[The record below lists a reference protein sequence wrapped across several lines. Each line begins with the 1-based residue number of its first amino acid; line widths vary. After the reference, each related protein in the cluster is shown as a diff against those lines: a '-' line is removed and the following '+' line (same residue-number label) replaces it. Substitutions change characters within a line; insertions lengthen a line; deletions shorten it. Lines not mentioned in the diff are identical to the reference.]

1 MLQAEFFSLKTSWFI
16 HVYWWDWSAAAC
28 VFTPKLLQLYLL
40 WTAQKDRTNTQ
51 QSGKA
56 DFLWA
61 YEVFISQRREQRRL
75 ESNIRASCDQNEPI
89 KQQLQNNNRE
99 EVELEFHYIRFLSH
113 LFICSSCGA
122 VSRTVCV
129 ETSALTWTHLLRKHT
144 HTELWLCPVG
154 SRFPGHIQVFA
165 AFLPAGKE
173 RFGSCWLNNKPLNEG
188 AFITADL

>member
-40 WTAQKDRTNTQ
+40 WTTQKDRTNTQ

-99 EVELEFHYIRFLSH
+99 EVELEFHYIRFL
-113 LFICSSCGA
+113 ICSSVAPAVLSAGRSA
-122 VSRTVCV
+122 WKHLPSPELIYWGNHTHRALIVSRRQQISRPHSGFCCF
-129 ETSALTWTHLLRKHT
+129 SSSWKRAFWFLLAK
-144 HTELWLCPVG
+144 
-154 SRFPGHIQVFA
+154 
-165 AFLPAGKE
+165 
-173 RFGSCWLNNKPLNEG
+173 
-188 AFITADL
+188 